1 MIELFGI
8 ATFRNPEAL
17 LLLALIPIYL
27 FWFVRYYRKQRL
39 LIRLSYDP
47 GKLVK
52 SGPSFSFLR
61 HVPRALQLISVALI
75 ILAISRPQKVNKTLE
90 KRNPGLE
97 IMLCLDVSSSMEQDD
112 FRPSRLFEAK
122 KVIASFS
129 EQRKNDKIG
138 LILFASKAL
147 NYVPLTQ
154 DHNYLSRMIKDV
166 GFEFLP
172 KNGTAIGPAISMAI
186 NRMRGEGS
194 SAKIIVLL
202 TDGANNR
209 GDIDPIA
216 AAMLAKRF
224 NIRIYSIGIGKK
236 ASRIQSK
243 NQPIELDEQA
253 LADISEITG
262 GQYFFVNN
270 SVGLVEALQEISQL
284 EQSEVPAIQL
294 REVRDYY
301 PIFVQIAIIL
311 LALSYLL
318 MLTFI
323 YNPLEQ

>member
-27 FWFVRYYRKQRL
+27 LWFVRYYRKQRL

-52 SGPSFSFLR
+52 SGPNFSFLR
-61 HVPRALQLISVALI
+61 HVPRTLQLISVALI
-75 ILAISRPQKVNKTLE
+75 ILAISRPQQVNRTLE

-112 FRPSRLFEAK
+112 FRPSRLSEAK

-138 LILFASKAL
+138 LILFAATAL

-166 GFEFLP
+166 GFDFLP

-186 NRMRGEGS
+186 NRMREES
-194 SAKIIVLL
+194 SSTKIIVLL

-209 GDIDPIA
+209 GDIDPVA
-216 AAMLAKRF
+216 AAMLAERF
-224 NIRIYSIGIGKK
+224 NIRIYTIGIGKK
-236 ASRIQSK
+236 PGTSK
-243 NQPIELDEQA
+243 DAQPIELDEKS
-253 LADISEITG
+253 LADISDISG
-262 GQYFFVNN
+262 GQYFFTDN
-270 SVGLVEALQEISQL
+270 SAGLVSALTEISRL

-294 REVRDYY
+294 REVKDYY

-311 LALSYLL
+311 LALAYLL